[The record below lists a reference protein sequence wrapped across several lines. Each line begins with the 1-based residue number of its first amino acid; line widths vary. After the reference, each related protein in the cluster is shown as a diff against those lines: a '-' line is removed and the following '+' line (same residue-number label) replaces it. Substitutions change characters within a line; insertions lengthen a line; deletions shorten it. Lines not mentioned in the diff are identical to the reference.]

1 MIEGAGNLFLDGSN
15 GKPNPWAQNLPGLN
29 PRGSANQ
36 LPTAQFVAVK
46 QSRGV
51 GALDATGKA
60 RAYTEPATSPE
71 EHQARRRKIFDG
83 ILGRYACVVGTP
95 ESVVP
100 KIRHV
105 LEMLRPGSVILWHGD
120 GDFTHEE
127 TVRGV
132 RLMGEYVLP
141 AVPRN
146 GKGARALQPVRDR
159 PGNEPADPSGHAGL
173 ILQCISGP
181 WPSGR

>member
-141 AVPRN
+141 AVREMAKELELFSPFEIDPATN
-146 GKGARALQPVRDR
+146 R
-159 PGNEPADPSGHAGL
+159 PIPQATLA
-173 ILQCISGP
+173 
-181 WPSGR
+181 